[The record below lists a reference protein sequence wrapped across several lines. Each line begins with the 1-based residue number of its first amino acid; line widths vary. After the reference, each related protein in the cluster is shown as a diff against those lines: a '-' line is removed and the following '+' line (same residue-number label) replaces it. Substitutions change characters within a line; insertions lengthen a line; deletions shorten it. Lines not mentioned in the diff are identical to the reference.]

1 MQEIL
6 DANYSITK
14 YLRPEVHEEI
24 KAIEEKIILSYN
36 MYEDVSEKHMILCTQ
51 DVLLMD
57 QNNLTP
63 QEFFEHNEERKQIGN
78 LMNVIYND
86 VEKVIEKKLI
96 DIVSTN
102 VILSNHLTDFP
113 FEQYL
118 KPEIIPIVKSINQ
131 KVNQLKQISN
141 EYSRIYQVIDN
152 SSYTKEQ
159 EKKIKLISYIVKV
172 NKEVFSSACYQER
185 ENLAKIIYENFK

>member
-36 MYEDVSEKHMILCTQ
+36 MYEDASEKHMILCTQ

-96 DIVSTN
+96 DI
-102 VILSNHLTDFP
+102 
-113 FEQYL
+113 
-118 KPEIIPIVKSINQ
+118 K
-131 KVNQLKQISN
+131 
-141 EYSRIYQVIDN
+141 
-152 SSYTKEQ
+152 
-159 EKKIKLISYIVKV
+159 
-172 NKEVFSSACYQER
+172 NKELTVGKENNCRTFLKICVDIKCFLRYQC
-185 ENLAKIIYENFK
+185 I